1 MRVFASPAELPPV
14 IRVFPL
20 AGAVLFPRAL
30 LPLNIF
36 EPRYLAMTRDA
47 MASDGLIGIIQ
58 PREGRKGDAPDLFEV
73 GGLGRITRF
82 SETGDGRFLIALS
95 GLLRFR
101 VVRELSATTPYR
113 QVEAD
118 YAPYLADWDPP
129 GPLAADARPRLE
141 AALRGWLDTQELS
154 ADWDAVRGADDE
166 GLVHT
171 LAAVCPFEPLERQAL
186 VEAPDLAARTEL
198 LTTLLS
204 FAGDLRPARG
214 PGRLQ

>member
-1 MRVFASPAELPPV
+1 MQVFASPADLPRV

-20 AGAVLFPRAL
+20 SGAVLFPRAI

-47 MASDGLIGIIQ
+47 MASDGLIGMIQ
-58 PREGRKGDAPDLFEV
+58 PREGGRGPAPDLFDV

-82 SETGDGRFLIALS
+82 SETGDGRFLIALT

-101 VVRELSATTPYR
+101 VVRELPATTPYR

-118 YAPYLADWDPP
+118 FAPYLADWDPP
-129 GPLAADARPRLE
+129 APLPEGARATLE
-141 AALRGWLDTQELS
+141 TALRGWLDTQELS
-154 ADWDAVRGADDE
+154 ADWEAVRGADDE

-171 LAAVCPFEPLERQAL
+171 LSAVCPFEPLERQAL
-186 VEAPDLAARTEL
+186 VEAPDLGARTQL